1 MLLGTLSNGDIAK
14 SAAIGGAIGAIAR
27 FQLSQSFIKSFS
39 GDFIYNIMVANIVGC
54 FLMGVCYEFMN
65 LKMNVGVEWRAFFMV
80 GMLGAFTTFS
90 SFALDVFILVERG
103 NFLNASLY
111 ILSSVVFSIVG
122 LFVGI
127 YIMRT
132 IIT

>member
-1 MLLGTLSNGDIAK
+1 MKVLLAV
-14 SAAIGGAIGAIAR
+14 AIGGAIGAIAR

-80 GMLGAFTTFS
+80 GVLGAFTTFS

-103 NFLNASLY
+103 NFLNASMY

-122 LFVGI
+122 LFIGI

>member
-1 MLLGTLSNGDIAK
+1 MKVLLAV
-14 SAAIGGAIGAIAR
+14 AIGGAIGAIAR
-27 FQLSQSFIKSFS
+27 FQLSQSFIKSSS
-39 GDFIYNIMVANIVGC
+39 GDFIYNILVANIVGC

-80 GMLGAFTTFS
+80 GVLGAFTTFS

-103 NFLNASLY
+103 NFLNASVY

>member
-1 MLLGTLSNGDIAK
+1 MKVLLAV
-14 SAAIGGAIGAIAR
+14 AIGGAIGAIAR

-39 GDFIYNIMVANIVGC
+39 GDFIYNILVANIVGC

-80 GMLGAFTTFS
+80 GVLGAFTTFS

-103 NFLNASLY
+103 SYLNASMY

-122 LFVGI
+122 LFMGI

>member
-1 MLLGTLSNGDIAK
+1 MKLLLAV
-14 SAAIGGAIGAIAR
+14 AIGGAIGAIAR
-27 FQLSQSFIKSFS
+27 FQLSQLFIKSFS
-39 GDFIYNIMVANIVGC
+39 GDFIYNIIVANIVGC

-65 LKMNVGVEWRAFFMV
+65 LKMNVGAEWRAFFMV
-80 GMLGAFTTFS
+80 GVLGAFTTFS

-103 NFLNASLY
+103 NFLNASVY

-132 IIT
+132 TLS

>member
-1 MLLGTLSNGDIAK
+1 MKVLLAV
-14 SAAIGGAIGAIAR
+14 AIGGAIGAIAR

-39 GDFIYNIMVANIVGC
+39 GDFIYNIMVANIIGC

-65 LKMNVGVEWRAFFMV
+65 LKINIGLEWRAFFMV
-80 GMLGAFTTFS
+80 GVLGAFTTFS

-103 NFLNASLY
+103 NFLNASIY
-111 ILSSVVFSIVG
+111 ILSSVIFSIFG

-127 YIMRT
+127 YIIRS

>member
-1 MLLGTLSNGDIAK
+1 MKVLLAV
-14 SAAIGGAIGAIAR
+14 AIGGAIGAIAR

-39 GDFIYNIMVANIVGC
+39 GDFIYNILVANIVGC

-80 GMLGAFTTFS
+80 GVLGAFTTFS
-90 SFALDVFILVERG
+90 SFALDVFILVDRG
-103 NFLNASLY
+103 SYLNASMY

-122 LFVGI
+122 LFMGI

>member
-1 MLLGTLSNGDIAK
+1 MKVLLAV
-14 SAAIGGAIGAIAR
+14 AIGGAIGAIAR

-39 GDFIYNIMVANIVGC
+39 GDFIYNIMVANIIGC

-65 LKMNVGVEWRAFFMV
+65 LKINVGLEWRAFFMV
-80 GMLGAFTTFS
+80 GVLGAFTTFS

-103 NFLNASLY
+103 NFLNASIY
-111 ILSSVVFSIVG
+111 ILSSVIFSIFG

-127 YIMRT
+127 YIIRS

>member
-1 MLLGTLSNGDIAK
+1 ML
-14 SAAIGGAIGAIAR
+14 
-27 FQLSQSFIKSFS
+27 
-39 GDFIYNIMVANIVGC
+39 ANIVGC
-54 FLMGVCYEFMN
+54 FLMRVCCEFMN
-65 LKMNVGVEWRAFFMV
+65 LKMNVGLEWRAFFMV
-80 GMLGAFTTFS
+80 GVLSSFTTFS

-103 NFLNASLY
+103 NFLNASMY

>member
-1 MLLGTLSNGDIAK
+1 MKILLAVS
-14 SAAIGGAIGAIAR
+14 IGGAIGAIAR
-27 FQLSQSFIKSFS
+27 FQLSQLFAKSFS
-39 GDFIYNIMVANIVGC
+39 GDFIYNIMVANILGC

-65 LKMNVGVEWRAFFMV
+65 LKMNMGSEWRAFFLV
-80 GMLGAFTTFS
+80 GVLGAFTTFS

-111 ILSSVVFSIVG
+111 ILSSVVFSILG
-122 LFVGI
+122 LFLGI

-132 IIT
+132 IIA

>member
-1 MLLGTLSNGDIAK
+1 MKVLLAV
-14 SAAIGGAIGAIAR
+14 AIGGAIGAIAR
-27 FQLSQSFIKSFS
+27 FQLSQSFIKSLS
-39 GDFIYNIMVANIVGC
+39 GDFIYNILVANIVGC

-80 GMLGAFTTFS
+80 GVLGAFTTFS

-103 NFLNASLY
+103 SYLNASMY

>member
-1 MLLGTLSNGDIAK
+1 M
-14 SAAIGGAIGAIAR
+14 
-27 FQLSQSFIKSFS
+27 
-39 GDFIYNIMVANIVGC
+39 
-54 FLMGVCYEFMN
+54 
-65 LKMNVGVEWRAFFMV
+65 VGV
-80 GMLGAFTTFS
+80 LGAFTTFS

-103 NFLNASLY
+103 NFLNASVY

>member
-1 MLLGTLSNGDIAK
+1 MKVLLAV
-14 SAAIGGAIGAIAR
+14 AVGGAIGAIAR

-65 LKMNVGVEWRAFFMV
+65 LKMNVGAEWRAFFMV
-80 GMLGAFTTFS
+80 GVLGAFTTFS

-103 NFLNASLY
+103 SYLNASMY

>member
-1 MLLGTLSNGDIAK
+1 MKVLLAV
-14 SAAIGGAIGAIAR
+14 AIGGAIGAIAR

-39 GDFIYNIMVANIVGC
+39 GDFIYNILVANIIGC

-80 GMLGAFTTFS
+80 GVLGAFTTFS
-90 SFALDVFILVERG
+90 SFALDVFILLERG
-103 NFLNASLY
+103 SYLNASMY

>member
-1 MLLGTLSNGDIAK
+1 MKVLLAV
-14 SAAIGGAIGAIAR
+14 AIGGAIGAIAR

-103 NFLNASLY
+103 NFLNASMY

>member
-1 MLLGTLSNGDIAK
+1 MKVLLAV
-14 SAAIGGAIGAIAR
+14 AIGGAIGAIAR

-39 GDFIYNIMVANIVGC
+39 GDFIYNILVANIVGC
-54 FLMGVCYEFMN
+54 FLMGVCYEFIN

-80 GMLGAFTTFS
+80 GVLGAFTTFS

-103 NFLNASLY
+103 SYLNASMY

>member
-1 MLLGTLSNGDIAK
+1 MKVLLAV
-14 SAAIGGAIGAIAR
+14 AIGGAIGAIAR
-27 FQLSQSFIKSFS
+27 FQLSQSFIKSSS
-39 GDFIYNIMVANIVGC
+39 GDFIYNILVANIVGC

-80 GMLGAFTTFS
+80 GVLGAFTTFS

-103 NFLNASLY
+103 SYLNASMYL
-111 ILSSVVFSIVG
+111 LSSVVFSIVG

>member
-1 MLLGTLSNGDIAK
+1 MKVLSAV
-14 SAAIGGAIGAIAR
+14 AIGGAIGAIAR

-65 LKMNVGVEWRAFFMV
+65 LKMNVGAEWRAFFMV
-80 GMLGAFTTFS
+80 GILGAFTTFS
-90 SFALDVFILVERG
+90 SFALDVFILVDRG
-103 NFLNASLY
+103 NFLNASMY

>member
-1 MLLGTLSNGDIAK
+1 MKVLLAV
-14 SAAIGGAIGAIAR
+14 AIGGAIGAIAR

-39 GDFIYNIMVANIVGC
+39 GDFIYNILVANIVGC

-80 GMLGAFTTFS
+80 GVLGAFTTFS
-90 SFALDVFILVERG
+90 SFALDVFILLERG
-103 NFLNASLY
+103 SYLNASMY

>member
-1 MLLGTLSNGDIAK
+1 MKVLLAV
-14 SAAIGGAIGAIAR
+14 AIGGAIGAIAR

-39 GDFIYNIMVANIVGC
+39 GDFIYNILVANIVGC

-80 GMLGAFTTFS
+80 GVLGAFTTFS

-103 NFLNASLY
+103 SYLNASMY

>member
-1 MLLGTLSNGDIAK
+1 MKVLLAV
-14 SAAIGGAIGAIAR
+14 AIGGAIGAIAR
-27 FQLSQSFIKSFS
+27 FQLSQSFIKSFN
-39 GDFIYNIMVANIVGC
+39 GDFIYNILVANIVGC

-80 GMLGAFTTFS
+80 GVLGAFTTFS

-103 NFLNASLY
+103 SYLNASMY

-127 YIMRT
+127 YIVRT

>member
-1 MLLGTLSNGDIAK
+1 MKVLLAV
-14 SAAIGGAIGAIAR
+14 AVGGAIGAIAR

-65 LKMNVGVEWRAFFMV
+65 LKMNVGLEWRAFFMV
-80 GMLGAFTTFS
+80 GVLGAFTTFS

-103 NFLNASLY
+103 NFLNAGMY
-111 ILSSVVFSIVG
+111 ILSSVLFSIFG

>member
-1 MLLGTLSNGDIAK
+1 MKVLLAV
-14 SAAIGGAIGAIAR
+14 AVGGAIGAIAR

-80 GMLGAFTTFS
+80 GILGAFTTFS

-103 NFLNASLY
+103 SYLNASMY

>member
-1 MLLGTLSNGDIAK
+1 MKVLLAV
-14 SAAIGGAIGAIAR
+14 AIGGAIGAIAR

-39 GDFIYNIMVANIVGC
+39 GDFIYNILVANIIGC

-80 GMLGAFTTFS
+80 GVLGAFTTFS

-103 NFLNASLY
+103 SYLNASMY

>member
-1 MLLGTLSNGDIAK
+1 MKVLLAV
-14 SAAIGGAIGAIAR
+14 AIGGAIGAIAR
-27 FQLSQSFIKSFS
+27 FQLSQLFIKSFS

-65 LKMNVGVEWRAFFMV
+65 LKMNFGVEWRAFCMV
-80 GMLGAFTTFS
+80 GVLGAFTTFS

-103 NFLNASLY
+103 NFLNAGMY
-111 ILSSVVFSIVG
+111 ILSSVLFSIFG

>member
-1 MLLGTLSNGDIAK
+1 MKVLLAV
-14 SAAIGGAIGAIAR
+14 AIGGAIGAIAR

-39 GDFIYNIMVANIVGC
+39 GDFIYNILVANIVGC

-65 LKMNVGVEWRAFFMV
+65 LKTNVGVEWRAFFMV
-80 GMLGAFTTFS
+80 GVLGAFTTFS

-103 NFLNASLY
+103 SYLNASMY

>member
-1 MLLGTLSNGDIAK
+1 MKVLLAV
-14 SAAIGGAIGAIAR
+14 AIGGAIGAIAR

-39 GDFIYNIMVANIVGC
+39 GDFIYNIMVANIIGC

-80 GMLGAFTTFS
+80 GILGAFTTFS
-90 SFALDVFILVERG
+90 SFALDVFILVDRG
-103 NFLNASLY
+103 NFLNASMY

-127 YIMRT
+127 YIMRS

>member
-1 MLLGTLSNGDIAK
+1 MKVLLAV
-14 SAAIGGAIGAIAR
+14 AIGGAIGAIAR
-27 FQLSQSFIKSFS
+27 FQLSQSFIKSSS
-39 GDFIYNIMVANIVGC
+39 GDFIYNILVANIVGC

-80 GMLGAFTTFS
+80 GVLGAFTTFS

-103 NFLNASLY
+103 SYLNASMY

>member
-1 MLLGTLSNGDIAK
+1 MKVLLAV
-14 SAAIGGAIGAIAR
+14 AIGGAIGAIAR

-39 GDFIYNIMVANIVGC
+39 GDFIYNILVANIVGC

-80 GMLGAFTTFS
+80 GVLGAFTTFS

-103 NFLNASLY
+103 SYFNASMY

>member
-1 MLLGTLSNGDIAK
+1 MKVLLAV
-14 SAAIGGAIGAIAR
+14 AIGGAIGAIAR
-27 FQLSQSFIKSFS
+27 FQLSQLFIKSFS

-65 LKMNVGVEWRAFFMV
+65 LKINVGVEWRAFFMV
-80 GMLGAFTTFS
+80 GVLGAFTTFS

-103 NFLNASLY
+103 NFLNASVY

>member
-1 MLLGTLSNGDIAK
+1 MKVLLAV
-14 SAAIGGAIGAIAR
+14 AIGGAIGAIAR

-80 GMLGAFTTFS
+80 GILGAFTTFS

-103 NFLNASLY
+103 NFLNASMY
-111 ILSSVVFSIVG
+111 ILSSVVFSILG
-122 LFVGI
+122 LFIGI

-132 IIT
+132 IFT

>member
-1 MLLGTLSNGDIAK
+1 MKVLLAV
-14 SAAIGGAIGAIAR
+14 AIGGAIGAIAR

-39 GDFIYNIMVANIVGC
+39 GDFIYNILVANIVGC

-65 LKMNVGVEWRAFFMV
+65 LKMNVGAEWRAFFMV
-80 GMLGAFTTFS
+80 GVLGAFTTFS

-103 NFLNASLY
+103 SYLNASMY

-122 LFVGI
+122 LFMGI

>member
-1 MLLGTLSNGDIAK
+1 MKVLLAV
-14 SAAIGGAIGAIAR
+14 AIGGAIGAIAR
-27 FQLSQSFIKSFS
+27 FQLSQSFIKSSS
-39 GDFIYNIMVANIVGC
+39 GDFIYNILVANIVGC

-80 GMLGAFTTFS
+80 GVLGAFTTFS

-103 NFLNASLY
+103 SYLNASMY

-122 LFVGI
+122 LVVGI